1 MRRER
6 NKLAAAKCRNRRK
19 ELTDFLQAVSTG
31 RCGGCPGPGPPNLR
45 GARLPWACEAP
56 EGGRIRSPLPPGSR
70 RRSSPSEKTT
80 RKKRLKISYSASHSQ
95 QSRGEL
101 KLRRTTSF

>member
-31 RCGGCPGPGPPNLR
+31 RRGGCPGPGLPKLR
-45 GARLPWACEAP
+45 GAWLPRA
-56 EGGRIRSPLPPGSR
+56 
-70 RRSSPSEKTT
+70 
-80 RKKRLKISYSASHSQ
+80 
-95 QSRGEL
+95 
-101 KLRRTTSF
+101 